1 MEDKVAYLQRLF
13 GLQVDADT
21 SLDTGS
27 LDASGTNVS
36 LEANELSKADTP
48 SKEPADA
55 QGSKLGG
62 REEASDQTES
72 VLAGL

>member
-1 MEDKVAYLQRLF
+1 MLACASTSLSSPESFAWHDRDGRMEDKVAYLQRLF

-36 LEANELSKADTP
+36 LEANEL
-48 SKEPADA
+48 
-55 QGSKLGG
+55 
-62 REEASDQTES
+62 
-72 VLAGL
+72 